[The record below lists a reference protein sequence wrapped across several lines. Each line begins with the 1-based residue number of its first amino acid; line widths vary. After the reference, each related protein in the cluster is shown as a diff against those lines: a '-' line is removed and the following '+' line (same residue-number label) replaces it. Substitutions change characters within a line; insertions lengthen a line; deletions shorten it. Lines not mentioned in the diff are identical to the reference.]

1 MVTTNSRQRQETDY
15 AHCLCQEEPQT
26 RRYRI
31 EASKDV
37 RQATQLGHPKNDNRP
52 SRRANRAGTRGFRAP
67 EVLFK
72 CTAQTTKIDMWSAG
86 VILLTILCQ
95 RFPFFNSADDV
106 EAIIEIASLFGQRR
120 LRQCALL
127 HGTIFECT
135 VPTVGEKGHT
145 LEHLVQWSIS
155 SVRPEEEDV
164 LQPELKKII
173 KFMGRLLEL
182 DPKKRLSARSALTT
196 EFLSGQT
203 SETEEEEVDLLGG
216 LPEAQ
221 L

>member
-1 MVTTNSRQRQETDY
+1 MTTNSEQRQETDY
-15 AHCLCQEEPQT
+15 AHCLCQEEAET

-31 EASKDV
+31 EASRDV
-37 RQATQLGHPKNDNRP
+37 RQANQLGHPKNDNRP

-86 VILLTILCQ
+86 VILLTILCK

-135 VPTVGEKGHT
+135 VPTVSEKGFP

-155 SVRPEEEDV
+155 SVRPEDKDI
-164 LQPELKKII
+164 LQPESKRII
-173 KFMGRLLEL
+173 EFMGMLLEL
-182 DPKKRLSARSALTT
+182 DPRKRLSARGALTT
-196 EFLSGQT
+196 EFLSDQT
-203 SETEEEEVDLLGG
+203 SETEEEVDFVGDI
-216 LPEAQ
+216 PEAQ
-221 L
+221 R

>member
-1 MVTTNSRQRQETDY
+1 MMSTNPRQRQGTDHT
-15 AHCLCQEEPQT
+15 HCLCQEEAET
-26 RRYRI
+26 RRYSI
-31 EASKDV
+31 EASKDL

-106 EAIIEIASLFGQRR
+106 EAIIEIASLFGLRR

-135 VPTVGEKGHT
+135 VPTISEKGHN

-155 SVRPEEEDV
+155 SVRPEEGDV
-164 LQPELKKII
+164 LPPELKKII
-173 KFMGRLLEL
+173 KFLGHLLEL
-182 DPKKRLSARSALTT
+182 DPKKRLSARAALATD
-196 EFLSGQT
+196 FLSDQI
-203 SETEEEEVDLLGG
+203 SETEEERVDLL
-216 LPEAQ
+216 
-221 L
+221 